1 MGLDVTLEFG
11 IYLPHGG
18 FLANFQVF
26 RAIIPYHASP
36 EGVVQIQYKGFFIFP
51 ENGLDNIAQI
61 IGELRN
67 RLHAKTIFVHMP
79 VK

>member
-26 RAIIPYHASP
+26 CAM
-36 EGVVQIQYKGFFIFP
+36 IQLEKTEDKLHSLFLVDSKIKLEEMDRVYTI
-51 ENGLDNIAQI
+51 ENIEDLIS
-61 IGELRN
+61 
-67 RLHAKTIFVHMP
+67 VP
-79 VK
+79 